1 MGRPITNHVDDAVAS
16 KDHQF
21 NSASAD
27 DGSCRARSGVGTIL
41 KKGPW
46 TAAEDAILVEYVKK
60 HGEGNW
66 NAAQKHSGL
75 QRCGKS
81 CRLRWANHLR
91 PNLKKGSFTAEE
103 ENKIVQLHAKWGN
116 KWARMATQ
124 SSHALRGLGS
134 GIPDLQLQRGSISY
148 HCAKTMIYSLVICGC
163 NLPGRTDNEI
173 KNYWNTRVKRRLRA
187 GLPLYPP
194 GMHLEADEEKQNQNL
209 GERNHNEVQHHELLQ
224 ANNYDIPDVV
234 FDNLKANVGTL
245 SYPPILPDITMSGCI
260 LRHGLQ
266 SVQNYSFMTPMGH
279 HVKQHQESEAF
290 VPGYLSSAN
299 NDVPSFSVP
308 QSDSY
313 EKLQQPIQLA
323 LPPDGLS
330 ENVAPFEGGII
341 GSHALLNG
349 NYSTSKPFPVTEKLE
364 LPSIQHP
371 EACFGLLDTNFT
383 THTLPPLV
391 QTIRSSTQAMQTQ
404 SDCLSAQDIELLEE
418 VLYNSQALRSPSN
431 HPSVSISSSMSADYV
446 DISFLKRCKMDWV
459 DEYSDPSSPLGH
471 SAGSIFN
478 TSTTISGSSFDDS
491 MVANTLPGSAQTQT
505 SIVASVRWHDLIPV
519 AMVLL
524 VMTLLRMTREQGM
537 DFYNL
542 CLLMLSAIWHSTVI
556 LSPEP
561 YGSNKLLLPGLD
573 AITETA
579 EQVSTMDWGE
589 DGIPPKLDA
598 SLDANWLGQMSLI
611 KEEPAAHP
619 GGDFGSNC
627 YSHMVTGP
635 GTSTYGR
642 GCGWVAS
649 AGDGLLLGD

>member
-66 NAAQKHSGL
+66 NAVQKHSGL

-124 SSHALRGLGS
+124 
-134 GIPDLQLQRGSISY
+134 
-148 HCAKTMIYSLVICGC
+148 
-163 NLPGRTDNEI
+163 LPGRTDNEI

-209 GERNHNEVQHHELLQ
+209 GGRNHNEVQHHELLQ

-245 SYPPILPDITMSGCI
+245 SYPSILPDITMSGCI

-299 NDVPSFSVP
+299 NDFPSFSVP

-371 EACFGLLDTNFT
+371 EASFGLLDTNFT

-404 SDCLSAQDIELLEE
+404 SDCLSAQDIGLLEE
-418 VLYNSQALRSPSN
+418 VLYNSQAQRSPSN

-446 DISFLKRCKMDWV
+446 DTSFLKRCKMDWV

-519 AMVLL
+519 AMFLL

-537 DFYNL
+537 DF
-542 CLLMLSAIWHSTVI
+542 LLLLSAIWHSTDI

-579 EQVSTMDWGE
+579 EQVSTLDWGE

-611 KEEPAAHP
+611 KEEPAAYP
-619 GGDFGSNC
+619 GSDFGSNC

-642 GCGWVAS
+642 GCVAICD
-649 AGDGLLLGD
+649 GDSSSLQLLCLETLPSSINGRANE